1 MDNFLKLN
9 ISENITKVLNKLR
22 IITPT
27 KIQTSAIPLIM
38 EKNDVIAESET
49 GSGKTL
55 AYLLPLIEKINF
67 EQTQNQFIILT
78 PTHEL
83 AIQVNKVLNSLNEQG
98 QIGITSAVIIGNV
111 NIKRQIESLK
121 QKPQFIIGSPG
132 RILELIKLKKI
143 SAHTVK
149 AIVIDECDRLLDLN
163 NYDTVK
169 SVIKTTLK
177 ERQLLMFSATIT
189 EEVIE
194 KGRELMK
201 DPKIIKEQSEL
212 KVNNNIDHVF
222 LVCDRRDKTLVLRK
236 LMAALKPKK
245 AIAFINKT
253 DEVEILTAKLKYHD
267 LKADGIHGEFVKTE
281 RKKVMD
287 EFKSGKINLLVASD
301 IAARGLDIQG
311 VTHVINIDIP
321 EDMRDYLHRS
331 GRTGRVKNKGL
342 CISIVTYNEIEFI
355 KKYEKAFGINI
366 ALKELYYGR
375 LVDATLQS
383 KNFYEEKEHQTNS
396 FKKGKPTEGNK
407 LKDNTKV
414 GYTRNSKEKKNTS
427 HRSYDNNEN
436 YVIKEEDS
444 RVRSNFK
451 KDGFVEKTSLKRD
464 SFESNSD
471 YQSKNF
477 KRKSEFSHSFK
488 KENSQGNTRYKTDNY
503 EGKPNFKKDNSQ
515 KSSNKTVAKGDYKK
529 GESSNLSKNKIS
541 K

>member
-1 MDNFLKLN
+1 MDNFLQLN

-38 EKNDVIAESET
+38 EKNDVVAESET

-67 EQTQNQFIILT
+67 EQAQNQFIILT

-83 AIQVNKVLNSLNEQG
+83 AIQVNKVLNSINEQG
-98 QIGITSAVIIGNV
+98 KIGITSTVIIGNV

-149 AIVIDECDRLLDLN
+149 SIVIDECDRLLDLN

-169 SVIKTTLK
+169 AVIKTTLK

-222 LVCDRRDKTLVLRK
+222 LVCDRRDKILVLRK

-375 LVDATLQS
+375 LIDTTLQN
-383 KNFYEEKEHQTNS
+383 KNFYEKKEHKTSS
-396 FKKGKPTEGNK
+396 FKKEKSTEGNK
-407 LKDNTKV
+407 LNYNSRV
-414 GYTRNSKEKKNTS
+414 GYTRNFKEKKNTS
-427 HRSYDNNEN
+427 YRRDNNNEE
-436 YVIKEEDS
+436 YGIKEDDS

-464 SFESNSD
+464 SSEPTSN
-471 YQSKNF
+471 YQSSNL
-477 KRKSEFSHSFK
+477 KRNSEFGHSSK
-488 KENSQGNTRYKTDNY
+488 KENSQGNTRYKADNY
-503 EGKPNFKKDNSQ
+503 EGKSKFKKDNSQ
-515 KSSNKTVAKGDYKK
+515 KNSNRNVTKGDNKK
-529 GESSNLSKNKIS
+529 GESFN
-541 K
+541 